1 VAGKRRPVDPGIAER
16 LFSDRLKRLRGEIPP
31 STNKALQALVGSES
45 APAPQG
51 SDSADAVDE
60 SPRPRRS
67 RKAGSRLSVFRGV
80 TVSLSAQDL
89 KDADFIAASWSGSSA
104 RRISRS
110 KVIRAAIRDLRES
123 LERGS
128 KSG

>member
-1 VAGKRRPVDPGIAER
+1 
-16 LFSDRLKRLRGEIPP
+16 
-31 STNKALQALVGSES
+31 
-45 APAPQG
+45 
-51 SDSADAVDE
+51 
-60 SPRPRRS
+60 
-67 RKAGSRLSVFRGV
+67 VFRGV

-89 KDADFIAASWSGSSA
+89 KDTDFIAAFWGGSGA

-110 KVIRAAIRDLRES
+110 QVIRAAIRDLRES